1 MAHILFISRYYP
13 PEKAA
18 AAVCVSETAKR
29 LVKLGHRVT
38 VLTTVPNYPTGI
50 VPLQYRGRVLQ
61 EEDLD
66 GVRVVRVW
74 SYISA
79 NKGFLDRILAQLSFG
94 CLAPLFGGKAIG
106 RPDVII
112 VESPPL
118 FNVIA
123 ARILAWLKHCP
134 FIFWVAD
141 LWPEAAV
148 QLGVL
153 RNRALIRLAEWL
165 EWSTYRRAGLIW
177 AVSEPLRNLL
187 IGRGLAPEN
196 IFLLTNGVNTKMFRP
211 LPQAQARAELGWDNR
226 FTLLFAGNHGLLYSL
241 ETIFEAA
248 EQIRDDTGIRIVFVG
263 DGVKKEELVAY
274 AQRRGLTNVTFL
286 DSVPHEQIPELLAA
300 ADACL
305 ISLRKMPMAEMALPV
320 KMLEA
325 MACARPIVLA
335 GDGEARRL
343 TKETGAAICVEPEDA
358 NALVSA
364 ICYLREYPDLAG
376 SMGQHG
382 RALAETRFDYD
393 QLTATLDSHIAT
405 LLGKSVSADRDK
417 VAETSS
423 EEELVTLAEHD

>member
-18 AAVCVSETAKR
+18 AAICVSETAKR

-50 VPLQYRGRVLQ
+50 VPLPYRGRVLQ

-79 NKGFLDRILAQLSFG
+79 NKGFLERIVAQLSFG

-165 EWSTYRRAGLIW
+165 EWSTYLRAGLIW

-187 IGRGLAPEN
+187 ISRGLSPERV
-196 IFLLTNGVNTKMFRP
+196 FLLTNGVNTTTFRP
-211 LPQAQARAELGWDNR
+211 LPQAQARAELGWDDR
-226 FTLLFAGNHGLLYSL
+226 FTLLYAGNHGMMYSL
-241 ETIFEAA
+241 EIILEAA
-248 EQIRDDTGIRIVFVG
+248 EQMQDDTGIHIVFAG
-263 DGVKKEELVAY
+263 NGVKKEELVAY
-274 AQRRGLTNVTFL
+274 ARRRGLNNVTFL
-286 DSVPHEQIPELLAA
+286 DPVPHEQVPKLLAA

-305 ISLRKMPMAEMALPV
+305 ISLGKIPTAETMLPV

-343 TKETGAAICVEPEDA
+343 TEKAGAAICVEPE
-358 NALVSA
+358 NTSALVSA
-364 ICYLREYPDLAG
+364 IRYLREHPDLAQ

-382 RALAETRFDYD
+382 RTLAEARFDYD
-393 QLTATLDSHIAT
+393 QLTAALDSHIADAINRVPT
-405 LLGKSVSADRDK
+405 GKSALADRDK
-417 VAETSS
+417 LAQTSP
-423 EEELVTLAEHD
+423 EEVPG

>member
-1 MAHILFISRYYP
+1 MTHVLFISPYYP

-18 AAVCVSETAKR
+18 AAVCINETAKS
-29 LVKLGHRVT
+29 LVKRGYQVT
-38 VLTTVPNYPTGI
+38 VLTTVPNYPNGI
-50 VPLQYRGRVLQ
+50 VPAKYRGRVLQ
-61 EEDLD
+61 GEMLD

-74 SYISA
+74 SYVGP
-79 NKGFLDRILAQLSFG
+79 NTDYLRRILAQLSFG
-94 CLAPLFGGKAIG
+94 CSAALLGGTVIG

-112 VESPPL
+112 VQSPPL
-118 FNVIA
+118 LDAIA
-123 ARILAWLKHCP
+123 ARVLAWWKHCP
-134 FIFWVAD
+134 FIFMIAD
-141 LWPEAAV
+141 LWPEVAV
-148 QLGVL
+148 QLGTL
-153 RNRALIRLAEWL
+153 RNRVVIRLAEWL

-187 IGRGLAPEN
+187 IGRGLAPEHV
-196 IFLLTNGVNTKMFRP
+196 FLLTNGVNTRMFRP
-211 LPQAQARAELGWDNR
+211 LPQAQARAELGWDDR

-248 EQIRDDTGIRIVFVG
+248 EQIRDDTGIRIIFVG
-263 DGVKKEELVAY
+263 DGVKKEELVSY

-305 ISLRKMPMAEMALPV
+305 ISLRKMTMAEMALPV

-335 GDGEARRL
+335 GYGEARRL
-343 TKETGAAICVEPEDA
+343 TEETGAAICVEPEDA

-364 ICYLREYPDLAG
+364 IRYLREHPDLAQ

-382 RALAETRFDYD
+382 RTLAEARFDYD
-393 QLTATLDSHIAT
+393 QLTAALDSHIADAINRGPP
-405 LLGKSVSADRDK
+405 GKSALADRDK
-417 VAETSS
+417 LAQTSP
-423 EEELVTLAEHD
+423 EEVPG